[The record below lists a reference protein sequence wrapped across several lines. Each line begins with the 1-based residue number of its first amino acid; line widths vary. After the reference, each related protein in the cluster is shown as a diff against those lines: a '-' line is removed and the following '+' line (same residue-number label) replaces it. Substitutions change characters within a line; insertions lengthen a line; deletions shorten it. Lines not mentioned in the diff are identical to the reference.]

1 MDNDKKKIILLVFL
15 GVIILFGVIIVP
27 NMLPSVLFSFK
38 EASAVAII
46 GGDDGPTTIYIA
58 AFGNWMLILY
68 YSLLLFGIDLIALGI
83 IKIIEYKINKN
94 IGSKYL
100 CILIFNIIIVLLLFQ
115 NTIIQLLILNAI
127 VALIYLIKI
136 FLKRVKNEPY

>member
-1 MDNDKKKIILLVFL
+1 MDNDKKKIIFPIFL
-15 GVIILFGVIIVP
+15 GFIIIFGVIIVP
-27 NMLPSVLFSFK
+27 NMLPSVFFSFK

-46 GGDDGPTTIYIA
+46 GGADGPTTIYIA
-58 AFGNWMLILY
+58 ASGNWMLILY
-68 YSLLLFGIDLIALGI
+68 CSLLLFGIDLIVLGI

-100 CILIFNIIIVLLLFQ
+100 FILIFNIIIVLLLFP

-127 VALIYLIKI
+127 IALIYLIKI
-136 FLKRVKNEPY
+136 FLKKIKKTY